1 MDLITRMARHARWRW
16 LLVGAICIF
25 LGFNAQVFTRALLP
39 LRPPYKAKF
48 PWGMFKDPSIED
60 RKLVAWGVT
69 QSGEELTIP
78 LDEVFLY
85 RRGSTDL
92 IIPDHSRYLRKD
104 ASAYPFQRK
113 QFALFLSD
121 WMKEH
126 KGIELD
132 VVKLRQ
138 KRVHIDTGHV
148 RWRGLGDFYVTRRS
162 VPTPWT
168 TTRM

>member
-121 WMKEH
+121 WMKEN